1 MGRAATLG
9 KKARFEHG
17 APAKAAM
24 IFIAR

>member
-9 KKARFEHG
+9 KKARFELG